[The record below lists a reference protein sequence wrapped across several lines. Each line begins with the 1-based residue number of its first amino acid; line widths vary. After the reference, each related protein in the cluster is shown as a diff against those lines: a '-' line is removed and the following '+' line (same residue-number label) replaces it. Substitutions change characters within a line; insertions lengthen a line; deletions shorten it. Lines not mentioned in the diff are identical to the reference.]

1 MKKLLLIVLLASPC
15 FGSGPKY
22 IGSKTDP
29 LISQEF
35 GNVYNDIRNPVI
47 NIGQAS
53 TMTVTYLVVS
63 TISARSIQGV
73 TDAWT
78 SYTPTFTGFSAA
90 PTFSGAYKLIGK
102 TCFVRGLVM
111 AGGTSNATTFT
122 LTLPFPSNAAQQ
134 DGFGTSFD
142 GGVRQTSPA
151 KIITRG
157 ASAVADVYKDFGLTG
172 WTNSGTKYL
181 EDFFIT
187 YETQ

>member
-1 MKKLLLIVLLASPC
+1 MKKLLLIMLIASPC
-15 FGSGPKY
+15 FAGGPKWNY
-22 IGSKTDP
+22 SDAHLNDEMNNIYKDE
-29 LISQEF
+29 EF
-35 GNVYNDIRNPVI
+35 PSII
-47 NIGQAS
+47 NGRAS
-53 TMTVTYLVVS
+53 TMTVTYLNVS
-63 TISARSIQGV
+63 TITAKSIQGI

-90 PTFSGAYKLIGK
+90 PSFSGAYKLIGK

-111 AGGTSNATTFT
+111 SGGTSNATTFT

-142 GGVRQTSPA
+142 AGSRQTSPA
-151 KIITRG
+151 KIITRA